1 LKLVTSQK
9 DFDINAKADDGS
21 TALSLAIRE
30 GFHEL
35 EKVLRAQGAV
45 DEDRPE
51 DRLIEEE

>member
-35 EKVLRAQGAV
+35 EKVLRAHGAV

-51 DRLIEEE
+51 DGLIEEE